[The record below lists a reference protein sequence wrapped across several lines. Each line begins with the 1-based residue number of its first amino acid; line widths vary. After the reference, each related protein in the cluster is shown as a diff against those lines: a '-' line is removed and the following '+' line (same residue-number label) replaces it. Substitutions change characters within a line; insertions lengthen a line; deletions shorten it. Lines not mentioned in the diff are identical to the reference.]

1 MKTLQKLN
9 LFFGLIFASALF
21 YLLIV
26 SRIPVLDFH
35 YVVIAGCIWLSAI
48 AVYLLERRL
57 IWIAYSALLLFT
69 IAPILSTFLADLIA
83 AIFGA
88 TLNEANAHPC
98 LVGGYDLGP
107 SLYSMFVYGWLMLI
121 TLPVGIVL
129 ILALKISLL
138 VARRLD
144 SKRKAQLAAKV

>member
-1 MKTLQKLN
+1 MNTLQKLN
-9 LFFGLIFASALF
+9 LCFGLIFASALL
-21 YLLIV
+21 YLLVV
-26 SRIPVLDFH
+26 SRIPVIDFH

-88 TLNEANAHPC
+88 TLNEGSVHPC
-98 LVGGYDLGP
+98 LVGGYDLAP
-107 SLYSMFVYGWLMLI
+107 LLYSMLVYGWLMLL
-121 TLPVGIVL
+121 TLPVGIIL
-129 ILALKISLL
+129 ILALTISFV

-144 SKRKAQLAAKV
+144 SKRKA